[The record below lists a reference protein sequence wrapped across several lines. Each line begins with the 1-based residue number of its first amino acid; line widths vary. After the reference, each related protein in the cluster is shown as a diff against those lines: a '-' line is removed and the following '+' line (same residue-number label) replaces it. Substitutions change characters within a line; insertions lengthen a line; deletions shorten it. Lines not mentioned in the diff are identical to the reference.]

1 MLCRVSPCLSLL
13 ASFLIVGLL
22 GPGTSPCFAQS
33 YVERVE
39 PASVVRGE
47 VTRVTI
53 HGSRLQFATGLW
65 TSTPGDRVQ
74 ATRVGVSESGRAVFD
89 VKVAPETPLGFHG
102 LRLATESGLSNAHIF
117 LVDEI
122 ATVPEEEMQV
132 PKGTSPLRAPQVVE
146 LPVAIDGTCTAED
159 VDLFA
164 FDAKAGQEVTFEVVG
179 SRLGKGID
187 PLVTIRDADGRV
199 LVEKDNDVGLF
210 FDLRFTHKFPTAGR
224 FSVEVR
230 DSRFRGS
237 QHWGY
242 VLRMGRF
249 PAARVA
255 VPATV
260 VPGVATTLTFPQ
272 LGILKNPG
280 LGRVTAG
287 EGIAGSL
294 MYALKR
300 PGDDLSA
307 WLPLR
312 ISRLAGTVE
321 TEPNDKPQQARAAT
335 VPGVLH
341 GVLGKPG
348 DLDHF
353 RVTLKKGLLY
363 QLAAETHTIGSPAD
377 IELVL
382 LDAAGK
388 EVSRADDSGRDEARM
403 NISPPADGDY
413 TLVVGELVN
422 WGGPE
427 FAYAIRFQPRP
438 PSLSLSSGVTR
449 IALPQGTRQPL
460 PLSLGQTAVK
470 GDVTL
475 KLLGAPKGV
484 SMKIG
489 EVKGAGE
496 IDNYLF
502 CDASTPAGFYTL
514 QVQAVLKSNA
524 EITALASTRPLI
536 DRVPTGQ
543 GPHGEPFELREDQ
556 RRLPP
561 SLTERIAL
569 LVLPASPFD
578 FEVVKPL
585 VTLPRYQTTSFQV
598 KTTRVAGFESPI
610 RFVARGGEL
619 EQDRLRKPRVSSEF
633 DEATVKKPVATGK
646 FQSYVNTKTQ
656 RQRVALTGTVVQ
668 DGRELSL
675 TRTFDLEIVIAF
687 RPGPVRKQVSL
698 AAGSAIGVKLRPNRL
713 APFDGPVM
721 LSIGQVKGL
730 EMPGTVTVPEGV
742 EEIEIKLKAAAD
754 LKPGTYKVSLSGIA
768 RVERFQESA
777 GGEGFEVVVTAA
789 KK

>member
-1 MLCRVSPCLSLL
+1 
-13 ASFLIVGLL
+13 
-22 GPGTSPCFAQS
+22 
-33 YVERVE
+33 
-39 PASVVRGE
+39 
-47 VTRVTI
+47 
-53 HGSRLQFATGLW
+53 
-65 TSTPGDRVQ
+65 
-74 ATRVGVSESGRAVFD
+74 
-89 VKVAPETPLGFHG
+89 
-102 LRLATESGLSNAHIF
+102 
-117 LVDEI
+117 
-122 ATVPEEEMQV
+122 
-132 PKGTSPLRAPQVVE
+132 
-146 LPVAIDGTCTAED
+146 
-159 VDLFA
+159 
-164 FDAKAGQEVTFEVVG
+164 
-179 SRLGKGID
+179 
-187 PLVTIRDADGRV
+187 
-199 LVEKDNDVGLF
+199 
-210 FDLRFTHKFPTAGR
+210 
-224 FSVEVR
+224 
-230 DSRFRGS
+230 
-237 QHWGY
+237 
-242 VLRMGRF
+242 MGRF

-255 VPATV
+255 MPATV
-260 VPGVATTLTFPQ
+260 VAGVTTTLAFPQ
-272 LGILKNPG
+272 LGPLTKPE
-280 LGRVTAG
+280 LGRVTPG
-287 EGIAGSL
+287 EEVVAGSL
-294 MYALKR
+294 MFALKR

-312 ISRLAGTVE
+312 VSRLPGTIE
-321 TEPNDKPQQARAAT
+321 TEPNDEPKQARAAAI
-335 VPGVLH
+335 PGVLH

-348 DLDHF
+348 DQDHF
-353 RVTLKKGLLY
+353 RVTLKKGQLY

-377 IELVL
+377 VELVL

-413 TLVVGELVN
+413 TLVVRELVN

-470 GDVTL
+470 GDVSL

-484 SMKIG
+484 TIKIT

-514 QVQAVLKSNA
+514 QVQAVLKSNPR
-524 EITALASTRPLI
+524 ITTLASTRPLV
-536 DRVPTGQ
+536 DRLPTGR

-569 LVLPASPFD
+569 LVLPAFPFD
-578 FEVVKPL
+578 FDVAQPL
-585 VTLPRYQTTSFQV
+585 VTLPRYQTTTFQV
-598 KTTRVAGFESPI
+598 KATRAAGFDSPI
-610 RFVARGGEL
+610 RFAARGGEL
-619 EQDRLRKPRVSSEF
+619 EQDRLRKPRVSSRF
-633 DEATVKKPVATGK
+633 DEATVERPVVTGK
-646 FQSYVNTKTQ
+646 FQSYVNTKLH
-656 RQRVALTGTVVQ
+656 RQRVTLTGTAVR

-675 TRTFDLEIVIAF
+675 TRTFDLEIVVAF

-698 AAGSAIGVKLRPNRL
+698 VAGSTAAVKLRPNRL
-713 APFDGPVM
+713 APFDGPVT

-730 EMPGTVTVPEGV
+730 EMPGTVIVPEGA
-742 EEIEIKLKAAAD
+742 EEIEIDVKVAAD